1 MSIYL
6 IFNKIMT
13 KDKTLFYKSAL
24 YYGLMLGLVLILFDI
39 ILWST
44 HLKESTIIHNL
55 SLIIIIAGI
64 VIGIKKYRD
73 KINNGI
79 ISYSKALGLGTLI
92 IFITSVVLAIYY
104 YLFYTVIDTEAISK
118 IIELSEE
125 KMIETGLDDEQI
137 DITLEMTKK
146 FTTPFM
152 LSIGTIFSVTFWG
165 FIFSLIISLFLK
177 KENNPFKNDNI
188 QVID

>member
-1 MSIYL
+1 
-6 IFNKIMT
+6 MT

-104 YLFYTVIDTEAISK
+104 YLFC
-118 IIELSEE
+118 
-125 KMIETGLDDEQI
+125 
-137 DITLEMTKK
+137 
-146 FTTPFM
+146 
-152 LSIGTIFSVTFWG
+152 
-165 FIFSLIISLFLK
+165 
-177 KENNPFKNDNI
+177 
-188 QVID
+188 

>member
-1 MSIYL
+1 
-6 IFNKIMT
+6 MT